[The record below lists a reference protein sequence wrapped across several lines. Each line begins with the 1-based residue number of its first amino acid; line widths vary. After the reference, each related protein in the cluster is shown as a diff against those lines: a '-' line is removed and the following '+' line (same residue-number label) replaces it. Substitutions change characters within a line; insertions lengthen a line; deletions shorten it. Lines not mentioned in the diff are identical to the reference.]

1 VITTVPYKISANL
14 KTKIMLTNEEV
25 KAKCIKEL
33 EDLIQNIKDDKTSN
47 NYSFNMEVL
56 EINQNSDYL
65 QRYVS
70 YGIRRSEYLFN
81 KEQSKY

>member
-1 VITTVPYKISANL
+1 MIGSKVRNR
-14 KTKIMLTNEEV
+14 IMTINEEV

-56 EINQNSDYL
+56 EINQNSDYSE
-65 QRYVS
+65 RYVS
-70 YGIRRSEYLFN
+70 YGIKRSEYIFN
-81 KEQSKY
+81 KEYDRL

>member
-1 VITTVPYKISANL
+1 
-14 KTKIMLTNEEV
+14 MLTNEEV

-56 EINQNSDYL
+56 EINQNSDYS
-65 QRYVS
+65 QRCVS
-70 YGIRRSEYLFN
+70 YGIRRNEYLFN

>member
-1 VITTVPYKISANL
+1 
-14 KTKIMLTNEEV
+14 MLTDEEV
-25 KAKCIKEL
+25 KAKCIKQL

-56 EINQNSDYL
+56 EINQNSDYS

-70 YGIRRSEYLFN
+70 YGIRRNEYFLN

>member
-1 VITTVPYKISANL
+1 
-14 KTKIMLTNEEV
+14 MLTDEEV

-56 EINQNSDYL
+56 EINQNSDYS

-70 YGIRRSEYLFN
+70 YGIRRNEYFFN

>member
-1 VITTVPYKISANL
+1 
-14 KTKIMLTNEEV
+14 MLTDEEV

-56 EINQNSDYL
+56 EINQNSDYS